1 MAITPTYT
9 KGVKY
14 IKISKTDISGS
25 DNTNFLQNL
34 DNIRMKFSDVLA
46 PVDYPAISVTEYPN
60 YYLYTINATDVT
72 SSADQQILN
81 YNVSAS
87 STILNYASGNLQSYS
102 VLTDSL
108 SYFTASSG
116 YWTLGNTS
124 NISLNVTCSV
134 TFSIVAGSSLGSFA
148 GSSIIGPIFSLY
160 RISNGVSS
168 IITSAS
174 VGGVTLNPSSS
185 ATTVGPYSLAISCSL
200 TPVENDIYYL
210 QITPTPAALDS
221 TTSGWYYY
229 NVANSR
235 FLVTQSYT
243 TQSSTN
249 DLIVLEPYIDGTF
262 QNSDCNVLQ
271 NNVDINQVSGF
282 YMTVDYTS
290 GSILPQNQAN
300 ILNGS
305 AARAQV
311 QSWNYTYDSHIRGR
325 YVGKQQNALA
335 VNTYSKPGSY
345 PTTPF
350 GFSGSWPGDTTSPKV
365 NGGIVIEQL
374 DSCIYEINWG
384 GGGYP
389 ENSYGGGFNMGNI
402 YLVGSNPNDVATIT
416 PNDDLY
422 YDILEKNIPNIS
434 TILTKQYTPNNNLPN
449 NLISLYS
456 AVTIENAHYWIPS
469 NFSSS
474 GTGSVSGLNGWVRP
488 FGGIDFPS
496 GTPGVVLYRGTG
508 QTIPIGT
515 SGGTYQQT
523 GSSVLIDSALGEIT
537 SSLNSGGRWF
547 ASIYYGSGSFAS
559 TSSIPGLKAVAD
571 LSNNYQVGYP
581 FEIAN
586 INVTSSSGNSIYAIT
601 LKTGSAN
608 PVGQYFTASGLT
620 TDKVGG
626 FSGDYRYGLILTKA
640 GYKTNSLTVLAPS
653 GSWRSISGAGPGYII
668 LPYTTDT
675 IEQSATNVTKKFG
688 NNPNP

>member
-1 MAITPTYT
+1 MAITPIYT

-14 IKISKTDISGS
+14 IKIAKTDVSGS
-25 DNTNFLQNL
+25 DNTIFLQNL
-34 DNIRMKFSDVLA
+34 DNIRIKFSDLTS
-46 PVDYPAISVTEYPN
+46 PTDYPAISVTEYPN
-60 YYLYTINATDVT
+60 YYLYTINAIDIT
-72 SSADQQILN
+72 SSADQQILK
-81 YNVSAS
+81 YDISAS
-87 STILNYASGNLQSYS
+87 STTLNYASGSLQSYS

-116 YWTLGNTS
+116 YWTLGNTP
-124 NISLNVTCSV
+124 NVSLNVTCSV
-134 TFSIVAGSSLGSFA
+134 TFSVVAGTSLGSFA

-160 RISNGVSS
+160 RVSNGVTSVV
-168 IITSAS
+168 TSAS
-174 VGGVTLNPSSS
+174 AGGVTLNPSSS

-249 DLIVLEPYIDGTF
+249 DLIVLEPYIDGTY

-271 NNVDINQVSGF
+271 NNVDINQINGL

-290 GSILPQNQAN
+290 GSILPQNQAE

-305 AARAQV
+305 ATRAQV

-335 VNTYSKPGSY
+335 INVYSSASSY

-350 GFSGSWPGDTTSPKV
+350 GFSGSWPGDTISPKV
-365 NGGIVIEQL
+365 NGSILIQQL

-402 YLVGSNPNDVATIT
+402 YLVGSNPNDVTTIT
-416 PNDDLY
+416 PNSDLY

-434 TILTKQYTPNNNLPN
+434 TVLTKQYTPNNNLPST
-449 NLISLYS
+449 ITSLYS
-456 AVTIENAHYWIPS
+456 ALVMNNASYWIPS
-469 NFSSS
+469 NFVTTSTASLS
-474 GTGSVSGLNGWVRP
+474 TSGLIYP
-488 FGGIDFPS
+488 YGGGGFPLN
-496 GTPGVVLYRGTG
+496 TPGFNLFRGSG
-508 QTIPIGT
+508 QTIPTGT

-523 GSSVLIDSALGEIT
+523 GSSVSIDAALGEIT

-547 ASIYYGSGSFAS
+547 ASLYYGSGV
-559 TSSIPGLKAVAD
+559 TSSLSSTPGLKAVAD
-571 LSNNYQVGYP
+571 LSNNYQMGYP

-586 INVTSSSGNSIYAIT
+586 INSTSSGGVPVWAVT

-608 PVGQYFTASGLT
+608 PVGQYLPPLT
-620 TDKVGG
+620 GFIGANGG
-626 FSGDYRYGLILTKA
+626 SYGYGLILTKA
-640 GYKTNSLTVLAPS
+640 TYKTNTLTVFTPS
-653 GSWRSISGAGPGYII
+653 GSWRNISGAGPGYVI
-668 LPYTTDT
+668 LPYATD
-675 IEQSATNVTKKFG
+675 IVEQNATDITKKFG

>member
-1 MAITPTYT
+1 MAITPIYT

-14 IKISKTDISGS
+14 IKIAKTDVSGS
-25 DNTNFLQNL
+25 DNTIYLQNL
-34 DNIRMKFSDVLA
+34 DNIRIKFSDLTS
-46 PVDYPAISVTEYPN
+46 PTDYPAISVTEYPN
-60 YYLYTINATDVT
+60 YYLYTINAVDIT
-72 SSADQQILN
+72 SSADQQILK
-81 YNVSAS
+81 YDVSAS
-87 STILNYASGNLQSYS
+87 STTLNYFSGSLQSYS

-116 YWTLGNTS
+116 YWTLGNTP

-134 TFSIVAGSSLGSFA
+134 TFSVVAGSSLGSFPGA
-148 GSSIIGPIFSLY
+148 SIIGPIFSLY
-160 RISNGVSS
+160 RVSNGVTSVV
-168 IITSAS
+168 TSAS
-174 VGGVTLNPSSS
+174 VGGVSLNPSSS

-210 QITPTPAALDS
+210 QMTPTPAALDS
-221 TTSGWYYY
+221 FTRGWYYY

-235 FLVTQSYT
+235 FLVTQSFA

-271 NNVDINQVSGF
+271 NNVDINQINGF

-290 GSILPQNQAN
+290 GSILPQNQAE

-305 AARAQV
+305 ATRAQV
-311 QSWNYTYDSHIRGR
+311 QSWNYTYNSHIRGR

-335 VNTYSKPGSY
+335 INTYSSASSY

-350 GFSGSWPGDTTSPKV
+350 GFSGSWPGDTISPKV
-365 NGGIVIEQL
+365 NGSILIQQL

-384 GGGYP
+384 AGGYP

-402 YLVGSNPNDVATIT
+402 YLVGSNPNDVTAIT
-416 PNDDLY
+416 PNSDLY

-434 TILTKQYTPNNNLPN
+434 TILTKQFTPNNNLPN
-449 NLISLYS
+449 NLISLYP

-469 NFSSS
+469 NFNTP
-474 GTGSVSGLNGWVRP
+474 GTSPLGVTGTVYP
-488 FGGIDFPS
+488 TGGALFPI
-496 GTPGVVLYRGTG
+496 GTPGLVLARGSG

-523 GSSVLIDSALGEIT
+523 GSSIPIDTAINEIT
-537 SSLNSGGRWF
+537 SSLNSGERWF
-547 ASIYYGSGSFAS
+547 ASIYYGVGSFAS

-586 INVTSSSGNSIYAIT
+586 IKATSSGIFPLYAVT

-608 PVGQYFTASGLT
+608 PVGQYFNALGYGSGLIGGS
-620 TDKVGG
+620 GG
-626 FSGDYRYGLILTKA
+626 FYNYGLILTKA

-653 GSWRSISGAGPGYII
+653 GSWRNISGAGPGYVI
-668 LPYTTDT
+668 LPY
-675 IEQSATNVTKKFG
+675 ATNVVEQNATDITKKFG